1 MEKEEKKK
9 EREKKAEGDLVVCVC
24 VTEREKLDG
33 IELAE
38 RRKRRTGFIVS
49 LSVQLSVCLFCL
61 FVCMSVRVFQSDSRV
76 CSGEKAS

>member
-49 LSVQLSVCLFCL
+49 LSV
-61 FVCMSVRVFQSDSRV
+61 
-76 CSGEKAS
+76 